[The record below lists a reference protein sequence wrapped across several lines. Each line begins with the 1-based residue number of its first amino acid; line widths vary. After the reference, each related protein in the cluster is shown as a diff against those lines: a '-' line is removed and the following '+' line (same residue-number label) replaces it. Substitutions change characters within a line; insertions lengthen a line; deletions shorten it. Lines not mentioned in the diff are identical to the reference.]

1 MSEIAN
7 LTLGLALVLVA
18 APLGGQTAVPLEQQP
33 LALTHITVVD
43 VNGGPSRPDMTV
55 VIAGGRIASIMPSA
69 GASVPRGAKVVN
81 SEGKYLIPG
90 LWDMHVHLTEAPGE
104 GEEGAPQVKVD
115 ARAYYFPLLVANGIL
130 GARDM
135 GGVLDTLISWRG
147 EIASGKTLGPRL
159 MVTGFKLGSANPV
172 VPGAPAPVRTPAQVR
187 TAVEMLRQHGAD
199 FVKLDLGIE
208 SADLYPV
215 VAEESKRQNL
225 TFVGHVPLT
234 VNPGDAAA
242 MGQRSIEHLMQVPL
256 ACSSEEDR
264 LRRRLRALRGKA
276 TFLEKLAGWSLWNRD
291 LPHEY
296 AVSERI
302 ATTYDGVKA
311 AALFKRFVESGTWQ
325 TPTLFLERD
334 RALHIP
340 GNGLELESRYGLASK
355 IRRPSRPFTP
365 ENSVRSEAYFRRE
378 LQIVGAMYR
387 AGVGILA
394 GTDLP
399 VGHAIPGYGLH
410 EELSLMVES
419 GLSPLAA
426 LQTATL
432 NPAKFFGL
440 TDSLGT
446 VEQGK
451 VADLVVLGADPLADI
466 GNTNRI
472 DAVIMRGSL
481 MDRHELD
488 QILDKVALLVR
499 EENKKEG
506 VTQP

>member
-1 MSEIAN
+1 MIERN
-7 LTLGLALVLVA
+7 LLLGSALFLLA
-18 APLGGQTAVPLEQQP
+18 APLEGQMVTHPQEEVLV
-33 LALTHITVVD
+33 LNHITVVD
-43 VNGGPSRPDMTV
+43 VTGGPSRPDMAVAIT
-55 VIAGGRIASIMPSA
+55 GGRIAFIVPSA
-69 GASVPRGAKVVN
+69 GAGIPRGAKVVN
-81 SEGKYLIPG
+81 AAGKYLIPG
-90 LWDMHVHLTEAPGE
+90 LWDMHVHLTEAPAE
-104 GEEGAPQVKVD
+104 GDEIARPINVD
-115 ARAYYFPLLVANGIL
+115 ARAYYVPLLVANGVL
-130 GARDM
+130 SARDM
-135 GGVLDTLISWRG
+135 GGILDTLTSWRR
-147 EIASGKTLGPRL
+147 EIAAGKTLGPRL

-172 VPGAPAPVRTPAQVR
+172 VPGAPAPVQTPEQVR

-199 FVKLDLGIE
+199 FVKLDLPLE
-208 SADLYPV
+208 YANLYSV
-215 VAEESKRQNL
+215 VAEASKRESL
-225 TFVGHVPLT
+225 MFVGHVPLT
-234 VNPGDAAA
+234 LNPGDAAA
-242 MGQRSIEHLMQVPL
+242 LGQRSIEHLMQVPL
-256 ACSSEEDR
+256 ACSSEEER
-264 LRRRLRALRGKA
+264 LRRRLRGLRAKA
-276 TFLEKLAGWSLWNRD
+276 TFMEKVAGWSLWYRG

-302 ATTYDGVKA
+302 AATYDSAKA
-311 AALFKRFVESGTWQ
+311 AALFKRFVDNGTWQ

-355 IRRPSRPFTP
+355 MRRPSRPFTP
-365 ENSVRSEAYFRRE
+365 ENSARSKAYFRRE

-419 GLSPLAA
+419 GLPPLAA

-432 NPAKFFGL
+432 NPARFFGL

-451 VADLVVLGADPLADI
+451 VADLIVLGADPLADI
-466 GNTNRI
+466 KNTNRI
-472 DAVIMRGSL
+472 DAVIMRGSFI
-481 MDRHELD
+481 DRQELD
-488 QILDKVALLVR
+488 RILDKVALRVR
-499 EENKKEG
+499 EENKKKG

>member
-1 MSEIAN
+1 VDFGLENAN
-7 LTLGLALVLVA
+7 
-18 APLGGQTAVPLEQQP
+18 
-33 LALTHITVVD
+33 
-43 VNGGPSRPDMTV
+43 
-55 VIAGGRIASIMPSA
+55 
-69 GASVPRGAKVVN
+69 
-81 SEGKYLIPG
+81 
-90 LWDMHVHLTEAPGE
+90 
-104 GEEGAPQVKVD
+104 
-115 ARAYYFPLLVANGIL
+115 
-130 GARDM
+130 
-135 GGVLDTLISWRG
+135 
-147 EIASGKTLGPRL
+147 
-159 MVTGFKLGSANPV
+159 
-172 VPGAPAPVRTPAQVR
+172 
-187 TAVEMLRQHGAD
+187 
-199 FVKLDLGIE
+199 
-208 SADLYPV
+208 LYPV
-215 VAEESKRQNL
+215 VAEESKRQGL

-234 VNPGDAAA
+234 MNPGDAAA

-256 ACSSEEDR
+256 ACSSEENR

-276 TFLEKLAGWSLWNRD
+276 TFLEKLAGASLWNRD

-302 ATTYDGVKA
+302 AVTYDSVKA
-311 AALFKRFVESGTWQ
+311 AALFKRFLESGTWQ

-340 GNGLELESRYGLASK
+340 GNGLELESRYGLATK
-355 IRRPSRPFTP
+355 LRRPSHPFTP
-365 ENSVRSEAYFRRE
+365 ENSARSEAYFRRE

-481 MDRHELD
+481 KDRHELD
-488 QILDKVALLVR
+488 QILDKVALRVR
-499 EENKKEG
+499 EENQKEG

>member
-1 MSEIAN
+1 MGN
-7 LTLGLALVLVA
+7 LTFGLALVLVA
-18 APLGGQTAVPLEQQP
+18 APLEGQTAVPPDQQP
-33 LALTHITVVD
+33 LVLTHITVVD
-43 VNGGPSRPDMTV
+43 VTGGPSRPDMTV
-55 VIAGGRIASIMPSA
+55 VVAGGRIASIVPSS
-69 GASVPRGAKVVN
+69 GAAVPRQAKVVN
-81 SEGKYLIPG
+81 AAGKYLIPG
-90 LWDMHVHLTEAPGE
+90 LWDMHVHLTEAPAE
-104 GEEGAPQVKVD
+104 GEEGTPPVKVD
-115 ARAYYFPLLVANGIL
+115 ARSYYFPLLVANGIL

-135 GGVLDTLISWRG
+135 GGVLDTLISWRK
-147 EIASGKTLGPRL
+147 EIAAGKTLGPRL
-159 MVTGFKLGSANPV
+159 MVTGFKLGSAKPV
-172 VPGAPAPVRTPAQVR
+172 VPGATAPVETAAQVR
-187 TAVEMLRQHGAD
+187 TSVELLRQHGAD
-199 FVKLDLGIE
+199 FVKVDFGLE
-208 SADLYPV
+208 NADLYPV
-215 VAEESKRQNL
+215 VAEESKRQGM

-234 VNPGDAAA
+234 MNPGDAAA
-242 MGQRSIEHLMQVPL
+242 LGQRSIEHLIQVPL
-256 ACSSEEDR
+256 ACSSEETG
-264 LRRRLRALRGKA
+264 LRRRLRALRAKA
-276 TFLEKLAGWSLWNRD
+276 SFMERFAGWSLWYRG

-302 ATTYDGVKA
+302 AATYDSVKA
-311 AALFKRFVESGTWQ
+311 AALFKRFVDSGTWQ

-355 IRRPSRPFTP
+355 MRRPSRPFTP
-365 ENSVRSEAYFRRE
+365 ENSARSEAYYRRE

-410 EELSLMVES
+410 EELSLMIES

-451 VADLVVLGADPLADI
+451 VADLIVLGADPLADI

-472 DAVIMRGSL
+472 DAVIIRGAL
-481 MDRHELD
+481 KDRHELD
-488 QILDKVALLVR
+488 QMLDKVALRVR

>member
-1 MSEIAN
+1 MGN
-7 LTLGLALVLVA
+7 LTFGLALVLVA
-18 APLGGQTAVPLEQQP
+18 APLEGQTAVPPAQQP
-33 LALTHITVVD
+33 LFLTHITVVD
-43 VNGGPSRPDMTV
+43 VTGGPSRPEMTV
-55 VIAGGRIASIMPSA
+55 VISDGRIASITPSA
-69 GASVPRGAKVVN
+69 GGSVPRGARVVN
-81 SEGKYLIPG
+81 SAGKYLIPG
-90 LWDMHVHLTEAPGE
+90 LWDMHVHLTEAPAE
-104 GEEGAPQVKVD
+104 GDEIARPVKVD
-115 ARAYYFPLLVANGIL
+115 ARAYYFPLLVANGVL
-130 GARDM
+130 AARDM
-135 GGVLDTLISWRG
+135 GGVLDTLTSWRK
-147 EIASGKTLGPRL
+147 EIAAGKTLGPRL

-172 VPGAPAPVRTPAQVR
+172 VPGGPAPVETAAQVR
-187 TAVEMLRQHGAD
+187 TSVELLRQHGAD
-199 FVKLDLGIE
+199 FVKVDFGLE
-208 SADLYPV
+208 NADLYPV
-215 VAEESKRQNL
+215 VAEESKRQGL

-234 VNPGDAAA
+234 INPGHASAL
-242 MGQRSIEHLMQVPL
+242 GQRSIEHLMQVPL
-256 ACSSEEDR
+256 ACSSEETA
-264 LRRRLRALRGKA
+264 LRRRLSALRAKA
-276 TFLEKLAGWSLWNRD
+276 SLLERLAGWSLWYQG

-302 ATTYDGVKA
+302 AATYDSVKA
-311 AALFKRFVESGTWQ
+311 AALFKRFVDNGTWQ

-355 IRRPSRPFTP
+355 MRRPSRPFTP
-365 ENSVRSEAYFRRE
+365 ENSQRSEAYYRRE

-419 GLSPLAA
+419 GLPPLAA

-466 GNTNRI
+466 ENTNRI

-481 MDRHELD
+481 MDRQKLD
-488 QILDKVALLVR
+488 EILDKVAFRVR
-499 EENKKEG
+499 EENRKEG

>member
-1 MSEIAN
+1 
-7 LTLGLALVLVA
+7 
-18 APLGGQTAVPLEQQP
+18 
-33 LALTHITVVD
+33 
-43 VNGGPSRPDMTV
+43 
-55 VIAGGRIASIMPSA
+55 MPSA

-81 SEGKYLIPG
+81 AEGKYLIPG

-135 GGVLDTLISWRG
+135 GGVLDTLISWRR

-302 ATTYDGVKA
+302 ARPTTVSRPRRCSSDSWKA
-311 AALFKRFVESGTWQ
+311 ARGRPRRCSWSGTAR
-325 TPTLFLERD
+325 FIF
-334 RALHIP
+334 RAM
-340 GNGLELESRYGLASK
+340 GLELESRYGLASK
-355 IRRPSRPFTP
+355 LRRPSRPFTP
-365 ENSVRSEAYFRRE
+365 ENSARSEAYFRRE

-488 QILDKVALLVR
+488 QILDKVALRVR
-499 EENKKEG
+499 EENQKEG

>member
-1 MSEIAN
+1 MGN
-7 LTLGLALVLVA
+7 LTLGLALILVA
-18 APLGGQTAVPLEQQP
+18 APLEGQTAVPPAQQP
-33 LALTHITVVD
+33 LLLTHITVVD
-43 VNGGPSRPDMTV
+43 VTGGPSKPDMTV
-55 VIAGGRIASIMPSA
+55 AITGGRIASILPSA
-69 GASVPRGAKVVN
+69 GASVPPGAKVVN
-81 SEGKYLIPG
+81 AAGKYLIPG
-90 LWDMHVHLTEAPGE
+90 LWDMHVHLTEAPAE
-104 GEEGAPQVKVD
+104 GDESAPPFKVD
-115 ARAYYFPLLVANGIL
+115 ARAYYFPLLVANGVL

-135 GGVLDTLISWRG
+135 AGVLDTLISWRK
-147 EIASGKTLGPRL
+147 EIAAGKTLGPRL

-172 VPGAPAPVRTPAQVR
+172 VPGAPAPVETAAQVR
-187 TAVEMLRQHGAD
+187 TSIELLRQHGAD
-199 FVKLDLGIE
+199 FVKVDFGLE
-208 SADLYPV
+208 NADLYPV
-215 VAEESKRQNL
+215 VAEESKRQGL

-234 VNPGDAAA
+234 MNPGDAAA
-242 MGQRSIEHLMQVPL
+242 LGQRSIEHLKQVPL
-256 ACSSEEDR
+256 ACSSEETG
-264 LRRRLRALRGKA
+264 LRRRLRALRAQASFMERLVGA
-276 TFLEKLAGWSLWNRD
+276 KLWYRG

-296 AVSERI
+296 AVSDRI
-302 ATTYDGVKA
+302 AATYDSVKA
-311 AALFKRFVESGTWQ
+311 AALFKRFVDSGTWQ

-334 RALHIP
+334 RALHSP

-355 IRRPSRPFTP
+355 LRRPSRPFMP
-365 ENSVRSEAYFRRE
+365 ENSARSEAYYRRE
-378 LQIVGAMYR
+378 LRIVGAMYH

-399 VGHAIPGYGLH
+399 VGHAIPGYSLH
-410 EELSLMVES
+410 AELSLMVES

-451 VADLVVLGADPLADI
+451 VADLIVLSADPLADI

-472 DAVIMRGSL
+472 DAVIVRGSL

-488 QILDKVALLVR
+488 QMLDKVALRVR

>member
-1 MSEIAN
+1 MSN

-18 APLGGQTAVPLEQQP
+18 APLEGQTAVLPAQQP
-33 LALTHITVVD
+33 LFLTHITVVD
-43 VNGGPSRPDMTV
+43 VTGGLSRPDMAV
-55 VIAGGRIASIMPSA
+55 AISGGRIASITPSA

-81 SEGKYLIPG
+81 AAGKYLIPG
-90 LWDMHVHLTEAPGE
+90 LWDMHVHLTEAPPDGDE
-104 GEEGAPQVKVD
+104 SAPPVKVD
-115 ARAYYFPLLVANGIL
+115 ARNYYFPLLIANGIL

-135 GGVLDTLISWRG
+135 GGVLDTLISWRR
-147 EIASGKTLGPRL
+147 EIAAGKTLGPRL

-172 VPGAPAPVRTPAQVR
+172 VPGAAAPVETAAQVR
-187 TAVEMLRQHGAD
+187 TSVELLRQHGAD
-199 FVKLDLGIE
+199 FVKVDFGLEKAG
-208 SADLYPV
+208 LYPV
-215 VAEESKRQNL
+215 VAEESKRQGL

-234 VNPGDAAA
+234 MNPGDAAA
-242 MGQRSIEHLMQVPL
+242 LGQRSIEHLMQVPL

-264 LRRRLRALRGKA
+264 LRRRLRALRAKA
-276 TFLEKLAGWSLWNRD
+276 TFMEKLAGWSPWNRD

-302 ATTYDGVKA
+302 AATYDSVKA
-311 AALFKRFVESGTWQ
+311 AALFKRFVDSGTWQ

-355 IRRPSRPFTP
+355 LRRPSRPFTP
-365 ENSVRSEAYFRRE
+365 ENSARSEAYFRRE
-378 LQIVGAMYR
+378 LLIVGAMYR

-432 NPAKFFGL
+432 NPATFFGL

-451 VADLVVLGADPLADI
+451 VADLIVLGADPLADI

-481 MDRHELD
+481 MNRHELD
-488 QILDKVALLVR
+488 QMLDKVALLVR
-499 EENKKEG
+499 EENEKEG
-506 VTQP
+506 VTPP

>member
-1 MSEIAN
+1 
-7 LTLGLALVLVA
+7 
-18 APLGGQTAVPLEQQP
+18 
-33 LALTHITVVD
+33 
-43 VNGGPSRPDMTV
+43 MTV
-55 VIAGGRIASIMPSA
+55 VISDGRIASITPSA
-69 GASVPRGAKVVN
+69 GGSVPRGARVVN
-81 SEGKYLIPG
+81 SAGKYLIPG
-90 LWDMHVHLTEAPGE
+90 LWDMHVHLTEAPAE
-104 GEEGAPQVKVD
+104 GDESAPPVKVD
-115 ARAYYFPLLVANGIL
+115 ARAYYFPLLIANGVL

-135 GGVLDTLISWRG
+135 AGVLDTLISWRN
-147 EIASGKTLGPRL
+147 EITAGKTRGPRL
-159 MVTGFKLGSANPV
+159 IVTGFKLGSANPV
-172 VPGAPAPVRTPAQVR
+172 VPGAPAPVQTPEQVR
-187 TAVEMLRQHGAD
+187 TSVDMLRQHGAD
-199 FVKLDLGIE
+199 FVKLDLPPE
-208 SADLYPV
+208 NANLYPV

-242 MGQRSIEHLMQVPL
+242 LGQRSIEHLMQVPL

-264 LRRRLRALRGKA
+264 LRRRLRALRAKA
-276 TFLEKLAGWSLWNRD
+276 TFLEKLAGWSLWNRG

-302 ATTYDGVKA
+302 AATYDSVKA
-311 AALFKRFVESGTWQ
+311 AALFKRFVENGTWQ

-355 IRRPSRPFTP
+355 MRRPSRPFTP
-365 ENSVRSEAYFRRE
+365 ENSARSEAYYRRE

-419 GLSPLAA
+419 GLSPMAA

-451 VADLVVLGADPLADI
+451 VADLIVLGADPLADI
-466 GNTNRI
+466 KNTNRI
-472 DAVIMRGSL
+472 DAVILRGSL
-481 MDRHELD
+481 MDRRELD
-488 QILDKVALLVR
+488 EILDKVALRVR
-499 EENKKEG
+499 EENQKEG